1 MGPLCFLC
9 LFAATRFLHH
19 RIMIAL
25 VRRSDSVLAFD
36 HRVPYYPVPMSRYRV
51 PQKPG
56 SKYITPEGKQRLSDE
71 FTYLWRSKRPEVT
84 AALAAAAAEGDRS
97 ENAEYIYRKKQL
109 REIDARIHHL
119 KDRLEHIVVVDTSP
133 TDPSRVF
140 FGAWVRLED
149 EEGNRSEYRI
159 VGPDEFDST
168 KGLIS
173 MDSPMA
179 RALMK
184 KAEGDEVV
192 VKRPKGDAL
201 FLIKNVQYRP
211 FE

>member
-1 MGPLCFLC
+1 
-9 LFAATRFLHH
+9 
-19 RIMIAL
+19 
-25 VRRSDSVLAFD
+25 
-36 HRVPYYPVPMSRYRV
+36 MSRYRP

-56 SKYITPEGKQRLSDE
+56 SKYITSQGKKRLCDE
-71 FTYLWRSKRPEVT
+71 FEFLWREKRPEVT

-119 KDRLEHIVVVDTSP
+119 KQRLEHIIVVDTRP
-133 TDPSRVF
+133 ADQSRVF

-149 EEGNRSEYRI
+149 EEGTTSEYRI
-159 VGPDEFDST
+159 VGPDEFDHGI
-168 KGLIS
+168 GLIS

-184 KAEGDEVV
+184 QAEGDEVV
-192 VKRPKGDAL
+192 VKRPKGEAV
-201 FLIKNVQYRP
+201 FTIVKVQYEP
-211 FE
+211 FNER

>member
-1 MGPLCFLC
+1 
-9 LFAATRFLHH
+9 
-19 RIMIAL
+19 
-25 VRRSDSVLAFD
+25 
-36 HRVPYYPVPMSRYRV
+36 MSRYRQ

-56 SKYITPEGKQRLSDE
+56 SKYITPEGKQRLTEE
-71 FTYLWRSKRPEVT
+71 FEYLWREKRPEVT

-119 KDRLEHIVVVDTSP
+119 KSRLEDIVVVN
-133 TDPSRVF
+133 SRPDDECRIF

-149 EEGNRSEYRI
+149 EEGIISQYRI
-159 VGPDEFDST
+159 VGPDEFDPS
-168 KGLIS
+168 KNLIS

-184 KAEGDEVV
+184 KTEGDEVI
-192 VKRPKGDAL
+192 VKRPKGDAV
-201 FLIKNVQYRP
+201 FTIVRVQYEP
-211 FE
+211 FK

>member
-1 MGPLCFLC
+1 
-9 LFAATRFLHH
+9 
-19 RIMIAL
+19 
-25 VRRSDSVLAFD
+25 
-36 HRVPYYPVPMSRYRV
+36 MSRYRQ

-56 SKYITPEGKQRLSDE
+56 SKYITPEGKQRLTEE
-71 FTYLWRSKRPEVT
+71 FAYLWREKRPEVT

-119 KDRLEHIVVVDTSP
+119 KSRLEDIVVVN
-133 TDPSRVF
+133 SRPDDECRIF

-149 EEGNRSEYRI
+149 EEGIISQYRI
-159 VGPDEFDST
+159 VGPDEFDPS
-168 KGLIS
+168 KNMIS

-184 KAEGDEVV
+184 KTEGDEVI
-192 VKRPKGDAL
+192 VKRPKGDAV
-201 FLIKNVQYRP
+201 FTIVRVQYEP
-211 FE
+211 FK

>member
-1 MGPLCFLC
+1 M
-9 LFAATRFLHH
+9 A
-19 RIMIAL
+19 
-25 VRRSDSVLAFD
+25 
-36 HRVPYYPVPMSRYRV
+36 RYRP

-56 SKYITPEGKQRLSDE
+56 SKYITPEGKKRLSEE
-71 FTYLWRSKRPEVT
+71 FEHLWRVKRPEVT

-97 ENAEYIYRKKQL
+97 ENAEYLYRKKQL

-119 KDRLEHIVVVDTSP
+119 KERLEHIVIVDKAP
-133 TDPSRVF
+133 DDPSRVF

-149 EEGNRSEYRI
+149 EEGNVSEYRI
-159 VGPDEFDST
+159 VGPDEFDHT
-168 KGLIS
+168 QGLIS

-184 KAEGDEVV
+184 KTEGDEVV

-201 FLIKNVQYRP
+201 FTIVSVQYRP
-211 FE
+211 FR